1 MCKDAMLEKKV
12 SNQKRQLLVFNT
24 AAKPGSDDEELY
36 RLEKEYGNSNHSALT
51 RQGKSK
57 RSKKA

>member
-24 AAKPGSDDEELY
+24 AAKPGSDNEDSDGSKKEE
-36 RLEKEYGNSNHSALT
+36 RNRNHSVLT
-51 RQGKSK
+51 RQGRSK
-57 RSKKA
+57 RSRKA